1 MKAIVLAAG
10 RGTRM
15 RSALPKV
22 LHRAAGRPLLG
33 WVLDAARSAGC
44 DEMVVVVGHGAEE
57 VKRRFPEADLRWV
70 VQEEQCGTGD
80 AVTRTREMLSGY
92 SGPVL
97 VLSGDVP
104 LVRPQTLRR
113 LLERAADDSW
123 ALAVSSLDDP
133 GSLGRVI
140 RDTAGRLVRIVE
152 AADASPEEL
161 GVDLVNAGHYALP
174 VPALFAYLE
183 RLEPDGRK
191 GELYLTHAIVA
202 AARQG
207 ESVHCLEL
215 EDPAEALGVNDRQ
228 DLARVYT
235 ELIAR
240 RLDELMTA
248 GVTILDPLRTVVEA
262 EVEVAADTVL
272 HPGVSLLAGTRIGG
286 GCELHQGAWLRAS
299 HLGDGVEVGPYSVL
313 DGAQVGNGCR
323 IGPFARLRPGAE
335 LAGGVHIGNFVE
347 VKNSR
352 LGTGVKANHLAY
364 LGDATIGERANIGA
378 GVVTCNYDGEQK
390 HRTEIGDDAFIGS
403 DTMLVAPV
411 RVGAGAL
418 TAAGSV
424 ITKNVPENALAIAR
438 SPQRTREEW
447 AKRRRGSRKTKA

>member
-1 MKAIVLAAG
+1 
-10 RGTRM
+10 
-15 RSALPKV
+15 
-22 LHRAAGRPLLG
+22 
-33 WVLDAARSAGC
+33 
-44 DEMVVVVGHGAEE
+44 
-57 VKRRFPEADLRWV
+57 
-70 VQEEQCGTGD
+70 
-80 AVTRTREMLSGY
+80 
-92 SGPVL
+92 
-97 VLSGDVP
+97 
-104 LVRPQTLRR
+104 
-113 LLERAADDSW
+113 
-123 ALAVSSLDDP
+123 
-133 GSLGRVI
+133 VI